1 MKLLFFTLLLVSMLL
16 SSSFVAD
23 ALAAQAPAPT
33 AGPCNGM
40 CNARCAKA
48 GIPKRCLTYCCICYS
63 KCKCVPSGT
72 YGNKSECPCYRDML
86 NSKGK
91 PKCP

>member
-1 MKLLFFTLLLVSMLL
+1 MKILIFTLFLL
-16 SSSFVAD
+16 SSSFLVDAVAPPLAPVPD
-23 ALAAQAPAPT
+23 AGSCDA
-33 AGPCNGM
+33 M

-48 GIPKRCLTYCCICYS
+48 GIYKRCFRYCGMCCN

-86 NSKGK
+86 NAKGQS
-91 PKCP
+91 KCP